1 MLAATCQL
9 RGSVLALWR
18 AGGAQEDLLQYLR
31 AESSG
36 LLLGDGQ
43 DGSEHVP
50 DQPSCSVCCKRLGCL
65 GSLELGGRVF
75 WWPLWTFVDLVDL
88 CRPLWTFVDL
98 CGLGLRLESRKWVN
112 TSVDYCN
119 QQLEKRITE
128 DLKKLLTRVGGVR
141 QQMNMKVRENTHC
154 AIQNHSNDFCRL
166 IS

>member
-1 MLAATCQL
+1 M
-9 RGSVLALWR
+9 
-18 AGGAQEDLLQYLR
+18 
-31 AESSG
+31 
-36 LLLGDGQ
+36 
-43 DGSEHVP
+43 
-50 DQPSCSVCCKRLGCL
+50 
-65 GSLELGGRVF
+65 
-75 WWPLWTFVDLVDL
+75 DLVDL